1 MEQELRLK
9 INELMPKIKEANSSF
24 NEQELVVI
32 KAAFMEITGINW
44 VNMMSCGGKLCED
57 IKRSILNWNNLQEVI
72 SENVIKVQP
81 VKTKTR
87 LELLE
92 ECNIIAEAKGIKKPH
107 PAAGIDKLNQYIR
120 NNGN

>member
-9 INELMPKIKEANSSF
+9 LNELMPKIKEINSSF

-57 IKRSILNWNNLQEVI
+57 IRRSILNWNNLQETI
-72 SENVIKVQP
+72 NENVLNVQP
-81 VKTKTR
+81 QRTKTR
-87 LELLE
+87 LELLD
-92 ECNIIAEAKGIKKPH
+92 ECNKIAEAKGIKKPH
-107 PAAGIDKLNQYIR
+107 PAAGIDKLTKYII

>member
-9 INELMPKIKEANSSF
+9 LNELMPKIKEPNSSF

-32 KAAFMEITGINW
+32 KAAFMDITGINW

-57 IKRSILNWNNLQEVI
+57 IKRSILNWNAQQELI
-72 SENVIKVQP
+72 NENVLDVQP
-81 VKTKTR
+81 TKTKTR

-92 ECNIIAEAKGIKKPH
+92 ECNTIAEAKGIKKPH